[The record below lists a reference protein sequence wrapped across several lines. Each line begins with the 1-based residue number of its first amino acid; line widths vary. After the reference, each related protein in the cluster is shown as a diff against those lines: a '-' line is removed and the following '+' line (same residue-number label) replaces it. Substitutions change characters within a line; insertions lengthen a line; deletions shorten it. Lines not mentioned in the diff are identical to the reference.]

1 MEYEAHRTSKDGCYL
16 RNREKALNF
25 QKLRLLRDSGHRE
38 QLQDD
43 LVPGLLPNLI
53 KVSWAGGGECSG

>member
-16 RNREKALNF
+16 RNREKALLSKA
-25 QKLRLLRDSGHRE
+25 QTLKDSGHRV